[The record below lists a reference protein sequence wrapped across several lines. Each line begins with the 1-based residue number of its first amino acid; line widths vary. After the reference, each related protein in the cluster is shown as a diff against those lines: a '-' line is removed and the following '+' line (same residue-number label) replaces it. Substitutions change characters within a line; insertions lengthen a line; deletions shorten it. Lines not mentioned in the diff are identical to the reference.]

1 MLAHAMKTDA
11 TMTSTTDTTDMKSAM
26 PMGPLGLVRRVLDA
40 LDRSPLAIIEL
51 AMRVG
56 VASVFFKS
64 GLTKIAS
71 WEPTVA
77 LFELEYQVPL
87 LPPELAAMLAT
98 ATELACPVLIALGLG
113 ARLGATALLGMT
125 AVIQIFVYPGN
136 WSEHLLWASIL
147 AHVLTRGAGKISFDR
162 LIALR
167 FLGRA

>member
-1 MLAHAMKTDA
+1 MKPVPMGA
-11 TMTSTTDTTDMKSAM
+11 SAM
-26 PMGPLGLVRRVLDA
+26 PSLPA
-40 LDRSPLAIIEL
+40 PLALARKALETLGRVPLSAVEL
-51 AMRVG
+51 AMRLG
-56 VASVFFKS
+56 VAAVFFKS

-87 LPPELAAMLAT
+87 LPPELAATLAA

-113 ARLGATALLGMT
+113 ARLGAAALLGMT

-147 AHVLTRGAGKISFDR
+147 AYVLTRGAGALSFDR
-162 LIALR
+162 LIAGRL
-167 FLGRA
+167 LGRA